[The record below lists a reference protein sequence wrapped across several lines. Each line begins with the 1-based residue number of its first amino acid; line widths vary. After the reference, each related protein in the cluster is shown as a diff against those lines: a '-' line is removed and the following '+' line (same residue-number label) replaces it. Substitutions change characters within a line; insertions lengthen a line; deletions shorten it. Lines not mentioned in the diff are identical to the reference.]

1 MRNTADLALITILK
15 IIIKLKTE
23 ESICKY
29 SRDENILKTVDKKYN
44 VDLGFG
50 LHFGSAIEGTIGTEF
65 KIDATY
71 MSKDVEF
78 SSKLEELTKVYGKQ
92 IILSD
97 SIV

>member
-1 MRNTADLALITILK
+1 MK

-23 ESICKY
+23 ESIRKY
-29 SRDENILKTVDKKYN
+29 SRDENILALVDKEYN

-50 LHFGSAIEGTIGTEF
+50 LHTGSAIEGTIGTEF

-78 SSKLEELTKVYGKQ
+78 TSKLEELSKDYGKP
-92 IILSD
+92 IIISD
-97 SIV
+97 SLVHLLSAKVRSMK